1 VAKIDLIFNNYSN
14 YKILPMKK
22 QTYIIILFFF
32 INLIQA
38 QKKSPDYFTLK
49 GVLKNNYKG
58 YLYVSYGDKND
69 SCLVENNKF
78 SFKGHVKGKMI
89 NVFFW
94 VRGKPCIMKK
104 EFFLENKNIKIN
116 LAFYE
121 EIQDKDTTVFFHT
134 SSIVGTKTALIQ
146 YDYERFAASN
156 LYAKDRDQKLYRKL
170 NTMAVKNPKN
180 YYVGNLIE
188 EMCWDSTLDKNQL
201 RKIYSKLD
209 KKSQRSGTIYILEKK
224 LYPKNDINVNDMV
237 YDFELPDEN
246 NTVFKTVSLKGKWY
260 LIDFWATYC
269 SICIAAFPKLQEIH
283 DLYKDRNF
291 EILAVSVDKDLQQ
304 WQNILKTHD
313 LKWKN
318 LIEKR
323 GIDDS
328 EAVKKY
334 ISFTP
339 SNFLINPEGK
349 IVARNISPED
359 LEKFLKKNLK

>member
-1 VAKIDLIFNNYSN
+1 
-14 YKILPMKK
+14 MKK

-58 YLYVSYGDKND
+58 YLYVSYDDKND

-78 SFKGHVKGKMI
+78 SFKGKISGNMT

-94 VRGKPCIMKK
+94 LRGKPCIMKK
-104 EFFLENKNIKIN
+104 EFFLENKNVKID
-116 LAFYE
+116 LAYYE
-121 EIQDKDTTVFFHT
+121 EIQNKDTTVFFHT
-134 SSIVGTKTALIQ
+134 TSIMGTKTALIQ
-146 YDYERFAASN
+146 DDYERFAASN
-156 LYAKDRDQKLYRKL
+156 LFAKDRDQKLYRKL
-170 NTMAVKNPKN
+170 NTMAAENPKN
-180 YYVGNLIE
+180 YYVGTLIE
-188 EMCWDSTLDKNQL
+188 EKCWDSTLDKNQL
-201 RKIYSKLD
+201 KKIYSKLD
-209 KKSQRSGTIYILEKK
+209 KKNQRESTIYIIEKK

-246 NTVFKTVSLKGKWY
+246 NIVFKTVSLKGKWY

-269 SICIAAFPKLQEIH
+269 SICIATFPKLQKIH

-304 WQNILKTHD
+304 WQKFLKIYD

-323 GIDDS
+323 GIDNS

-339 SNFLINPEGK
+339 SNFLISPEGK

-359 LEKFLKKNLK
+359 LEKLLKKKLK

>member
-1 VAKIDLIFNNYSN
+1 
-14 YKILPMKK
+14 MKK
-22 QTYIIILFFF
+22 QTYIIIIYFF

-38 QKKSPDYFTLK
+38 QKNSPDYFTLK

-58 YLYVSYGDKND
+58 YLYVSYADKKD
-69 SCLVENNKF
+69 SCLLENNKF
-78 SFKGHVKGKMI
+78 SFKGHISGKMI

-94 VRGKPCIMKK
+94 VKGKTCVMKP
-104 EFFLENKNIKIN
+104 EFFIENKNIKIN
-116 LAFYE
+116 LAYYE
-121 EIQDKDTTVFFHT
+121 EVQDKDTVGFFQT

-146 YDYERFAASN
+146 DDYQRFVTNNKFS
-156 LYAKDRDQKLYRKL
+156 KDWDKKLYKKL
-170 NTMAVKNPKN
+170 NTMAIENPRN

-188 EMCWDSTLDKNQL
+188 QMCWDSTLDKNEL
-201 RKIYSKLD
+201 RKIYGKLD
-209 KKSQRSGTIYILEKK
+209 KKNQLEGTIYIIEKK

-269 SICIAAFPKLQEIH
+269 SICIATFPKLQKIH

-291 EILAVSVDKDLQQ
+291 EILAVSVDKDLQK
-304 WQNILKTHD
+304 WQNFLKTHD

-323 GIDDS
+323 GIDNS
-328 EAVKKY
+328 EAIKKY

-349 IVARNISPED
+349 IVASNISPED
-359 LEKFLKKNLK
+359 LEKFLKENLNIHALK

>member
-1 VAKIDLIFNNYSN
+1 
-14 YKILPMKK
+14 MKK

-32 INLIQA
+32 IHLIQA
-38 QKKSPDYFTLK
+38 QKNSPDYFTLK

-58 YLYVSYGDKND
+58 YLYVSYADKKD
-69 SCLVENNKF
+69 SCLLENNKF
-78 SFKGHVKGKMI
+78 SFKGHISGNMTNLFFWLKGKTC
-89 NVFFW
+89 V
-94 VRGKPCIMKK
+94 MKK
-104 EFFLENKNIKIN
+104 EFFIENKNIKIN
-116 LAFYE
+116 LAFYD
-121 EIQDKDTTVFFHT
+121 EIQDKDTTVFFHAT
-134 SSIVGTKTALIQ
+134 SIVGTKTALIQ
-146 YDYERFAASN
+146 DDYEKFAANN
-156 LYAKDRDQKLYRKL
+156 LYAKDRYQNLYRKL

-180 YYVGNLIE
+180 YYVGTLIE

-201 RKIYSKLD
+201 KKIYSKLD
-209 KKSQRSGTIYILEKK
+209 KKNQRKGNIYIIEKK
-224 LYPKNDINVNDMV
+224 LYLKNDINVNDMV

-246 NTVFKTVSLKGKWY
+246 NTVFKTASLKGKWY

-269 SICIAAFPKLQEIH
+269 SICIAAFPKLEKIH

-304 WQNILKTHD
+304 WKNFLKTHD

-323 GIDDS
+323 GIDNS

-349 IVARNISPED
+349 IVANNISPED
-359 LEKFLKKNLK
+359 LEKFLKKNLKFEP

>member
-1 VAKIDLIFNNYSN
+1 
-14 YKILPMKK
+14 MKK

-32 INLIQA
+32 INLIQS
-38 QKKSPDYFTLK
+38 QKSSQDYFTLR
-49 GVLKNNYKG
+49 GVLQNNYKG
-58 YLYVSYGDKND
+58 YLYVSYDDKKD
-69 SCLVENNKF
+69 SCFVENNKF
-78 SFKGHVKGKMI
+78 SFKGHIQGKMT

-94 VRGKPCIMKK
+94 LRDKSCIMKK
-104 EFFLENKNIKIN
+104 EFFLENTNVKIN

-121 EIQDKDTTVFFHT
+121 EIQDKDTTVFFLAT
-134 SSIVGTKTALIQ
+134 SIVGSKTALIQ
-146 YDYERFAASN
+146 DDYERFAASN
-156 LYAKDRDQKLYRKL
+156 LYAKDREQNLYSKL

-180 YYVGNLIE
+180 YYVGTLIE
-188 EMCWDSTLDKNQL
+188 EMCWDSTMDKNQL
-201 RKIYSKLD
+201 KKIYSKLD
-209 KKSQRSGTIYILEKK
+209 KKNQRESTIYIIEKK
-224 LYPKNDINVNDMV
+224 LYPVNDMNVNDMV
-237 YDFELPDEN
+237 YDFELPDGN
-246 NTVFKTVSLKGKWY
+246 NTLFNTISLKGKWY

-269 SICIAAFPKLQEIH
+269 GICIAAFPKLEKIH

-291 EILAVSVDKDLQQ
+291 EILAVSVDKNLLQ
-304 WQNILKTHD
+304 WQNFLKTHD

-339 SNFLINPEGK
+339 SNFLISPEGK